1 MLARAL
7 SDNEMLGHLS
17 EADHSRIAEFLER
30 EWYDPAR
37 TIVRAGE
44 EDRAL
49 YLVLE
54 GEARIVRGHLEVGLV
69 HAGEH
74 FGELALVAVR
84 KRAASIVEVTRIAL
98 ARLSLQSY
106 EEMIEREPELAI
118 RLTRALIAELGE
130 RLTDMTESVDQ
141 LLRERSLPRR
151 TSVEVTVSGQ
161 HMDVRAGTQLGK
173 LLPATHDGHLVVGG
187 LVDHVAESLINP
199 VSAESTI
206 EPLTTAHWEGQ
217 RIYRRSLALLLL
229 NAAEEVDPELQT
241 RMGDSLGFAQRV
253 AFPGATDPDWEST
266 ADALEAAMREL
277 IAQAA
282 PLREEWWTVGEAR
295 AYFAQRGWE
304 DARELLDTWRDAV
317 VPMVSYGEQYALRT
331 GPLLPSTDLIEDFG
345 VLPDADGC
353 LLIYGEHGTPP
364 ASRRRS
370 VATEARITSRH
381 VEDMTRAH
389 HRWLRTLG
397 MSSVGAFNQACL
409 RGEVDQLIRVVEG
422 FHEKRI
428 GQIADEIVARPD
440 RVKVVCIAGPSSSGK
455 TTFIK
460 RLKVQ
465 LQVNGI
471 HPFNISL
478 DDYYVDRDKNP
489 RDESG
494 DYDFEA
500 FEALRRNLLS
510 AHLARLLAGE
520 TVNTASY
527 SFTTGRSDEN
537 GGRVLSLGDKGV
549 LMLEGIHG
557 LNPRLLAGLPE
568 DSIFRIYICPLAQLP
583 FDRLTR
589 VHTSDLRL
597 LRRIVRGRHFRAA
610 DAVSNIARWPSV
622 RRGERKNIFP
632 FKLNAD
638 AVFDSSLIY
647 EPSVLKVFAEQYL
660 LEVPR
665 DAPEYATAFRLLQ
678 LLDRFITI
686 YPDHVPPTS
695 ILREYIGGSGFKY

>member
-7 SDNEMLGHLS
+7 SDNVVFGKLDEG
-17 EADHSRIAEFLER
+17 DHAKVGEFLER
-30 EWYDPAR
+30 EWYDPDR
-37 TIVRAGE
+37 TIVCEGE
-44 EDRAL
+44 EDRAF

-54 GEARIVRGHLEVGLV
+54 GEARIVRGTLEVGPV

-84 KRAASIVEVTRIAL
+84 KRATSIIATTRMSL

-106 EEMIEREPELAI
+106 EEMIEREPEVAM
-118 RLTRALIAELGE
+118 RLTRALIAELGD
-130 RLTDMTESVDQ
+130 RLTDMTASVDQ
-141 LLRERSLPRR
+141 LLHERSLPRR
-151 TSVEVTVSGQ
+151 TTVEVTVSGQ
-161 HMDVRAGTQLGK
+161 RMEVRAGTVLGK
-173 LLPATHDGHLVVGG
+173 LLPTQHEGHLVVGG
-187 LVDHVAESLINP
+187 LVDHVAESLLTP

-206 EPLTTAHWEGQ
+206 EPLTTDNWEGQ

-229 NAAEEVDPELQT
+229 QAADDLDPELHT

-253 AFPGATDPDWEST
+253 AFPGATDPDWGAT
-266 ADALEAAMREL
+266 AAALEVSMREL
-277 IAQAA
+277 VDRRA

-295 AYFAQRGWE
+295 DYFAQHGWE
-304 DARELLDTWRDAV
+304 DAHELLATWRDAV
-317 VPMVSYGEQYALRT
+317 VPMVSYGAQYALRT
-331 GPLLPSTDLIEDFG
+331 GPLLSSTDLIEDFG

-364 ASRRRS
+364 ASRRSS

-397 MSSVGAFNQACL
+397 MTSVGAFNQACL
-409 RGEVDQLIRVVEG
+409 RGDVDQLIRVVEG

-428 GQIADEIVARPD
+428 GRIADEIVARPE

-500 FEALRRNLLS
+500 FEALRRNLLAS
-510 AHLARLLAGE
+510 HLSQLLTGKTVKTAR
-520 TVNTASY
+520 Y
-527 SFTTGRSDEN
+527 SFTTGRSDES
-537 GGRVLSLGDKGV
+537 GGRSLTLGERGV